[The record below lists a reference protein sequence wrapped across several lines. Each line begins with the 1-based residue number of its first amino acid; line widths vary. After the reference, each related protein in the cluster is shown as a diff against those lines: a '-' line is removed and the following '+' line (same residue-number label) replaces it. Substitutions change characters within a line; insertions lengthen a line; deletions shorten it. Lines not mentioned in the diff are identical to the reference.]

1 MIRYHQLERV
11 IITGLCHDKT
21 AGQSMKHDKKQTN
34 DIDISEAVARIL
46 TEHPGVYIS
55 TEELDDAWEEM
66 DE

>member
-1 MIRYHQLERV
+1 MM
-11 IITGLCHDKT
+11 HDR
-21 AGQSMKHDKKQTN
+21 KQTN

-55 TEELDDAWEEM
+55 TEELDEEWGKM